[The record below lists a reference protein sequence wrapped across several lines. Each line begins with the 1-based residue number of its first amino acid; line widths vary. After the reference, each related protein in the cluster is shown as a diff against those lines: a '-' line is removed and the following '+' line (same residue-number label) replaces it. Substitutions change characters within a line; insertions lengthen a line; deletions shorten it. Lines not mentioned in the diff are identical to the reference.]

1 MSDVKQEIID
11 IVGEHLDYNKSKI
24 KMKSD
29 IVNDL
34 GADSLDCIEIVMA
47 LEKKYDISISDE
59 DADNVRT
66 IEQLI
71 KIVEEKKKWLKL

>member
-71 KIVEEKKKWLKL
+71 KIVEEKRNG

>member
-11 IVGEHLDYNKSKI
+11 IVGEHLDYDKSKI
-24 KMKSD
+24 QMKSD

-34 GADSLDCIEIVMA
+34 GADSLDCVEIVMA

-71 KIVEEKKKWLKL
+71 KIVEEKING